1 MFDFYKK
8 VIKIVLNLLVVSCDF
23 GQLAYQIHAT
33 RF

>member
-8 VIKIVLNLLVVSCDF
+8 VIKIVLNLLVVSSDF
-23 GQLAYQIHAT
+23 GQLTYQIYAT